1 MIQDLPKS
9 AVLEYEPAPPE
20 SRSAYPWLVV
30 AMLWMVC
37 LFNYADR
44 QAIFSVFPLLKTE
57 MNLSDVQLGVIGSA
71 FMWVY
76 AASAPL
82 AGLVAD
88 RFSRKAL
95 ILGGLVFWSAV
106 TMCTAFC
113 HEYWRLVAVR
123 AVEGLGESFYF
134 PA

>member
-1 MIQDLPKS
+1 MT
-9 AVLEYEPAPPE
+9 
-20 SRSAYPWLVV
+20 AYKWRVV
-30 AMLWMVC
+30 AMLWWISF
-37 LFNYADR
+37 FNYADR
-44 QAIFSVFPLLKTE
+44 QAIFSVCPVLKTE
-57 MNLSDVQLGVIGSA
+57 MHLSDLQLGVIGSA

-106 TMCTAFC
+106 TRASSSRAAFSSSGVKSP
-113 HEYWRLVAVR
+113 EA
-123 AVEGLGESFYF
+123 A
-134 PA
+134 P